1 MRELTDMELD
11 AVGGGSLSGSLS
23 LTIPTMVTVS
33 NVGNVHL
40 DLANVV
46 TTQVTNQVAV
56 AVLSASTQIQA
67 AAQAAVSHIHF

>member
-11 AVGGGSLSGSLS
+11 AVSGGL
-23 LTIPTMVTVS
+23 LTIPTSVNVS

-46 TTQVTNQVAV
+46 QFNVANQVAV
-56 AVLSASTQIQA
+56 SVLSASKQILA
-67 AAQAAVSHIHF
+67 AAQANLSHAHL